1 MSTETETDAGT
12 KTATPAPTAAAPAI
26 GPAVSSAARA
36 AIAAQLT
43 GRTNRLFYFVVLIV
57 ALVGSSTAAREWLI
71 GDGKAGRPDRWWY
84 LPAALV
90 AVAVYE
96 LGAVAVSRFAD
107 QRRRLNERALV
118 ARLTSAAL
126 AGGAIAA
133 QFLGHDDLG
142 PATFFAG
149 VSLTGYVIYLLE
161 AAAARRDALRRD
173 GKLAD
178 TPPAYGAGQWLRHPW
193 LTRRGRALALA
204 NAEIRLQSPAVPA
217 LGRVASL
224 EAAAEQVRAEK
235 RLAAIEDALRTRIAA
250 GVDPTM
256 AKIAVN
262 TYSLPRVAE
271 GIAAA
276 ADYPA
281 LVRIIT
287 SELVPARLVKLT
299 DAEDQG
305 ATVAAAAIAE
315 KVTAAVAEAAA
326 TPPAPE
332 PIPAP
337 AAAELPAVSV
347 PSVPS
352 MIETGPAPVETGP
365 AAAETEPRTFRLE
378 PLPAPLSSIL
388 GAGQPAAS
396 SPPAATET
404 APVPT
409 AETAPP
415 ATETEASPAVDQQ
428 AADQGETGGT
438 DDETDDDTDRDVLAI
453 VDDKLVP
460 LMLKVIEA
468 RADWAIAIGMPARHP
483 DGLTITQIMTAAETG
498 SRQYGVQIARALR
511 ALAANPE
518 TAEAAIRSRGL
529 AATATS

>member
-26 GPAVSSAARA
+26 GPAVPTAARA
-36 AIAAQLT
+36 AITAQLT
-43 GRTNRLFYFVVLIV
+43 GRTNRLFYFVVLVV

-71 GDGKAGRPDRWWY
+71 GDGKPGHPDRWWY

-107 QRRRLNERALV
+107 QRRQLGERAMV
-118 ARLTSAAL
+118 ARVASAAL
-126 AGGAIAA
+126 AGGAITA
-133 QFLGHDDLG
+133 QFLGHDSTG
-142 PATFFAG
+142 PAVFFAG

-161 AAAARRDALRRD
+161 AAANRRDALRRK

-193 LTRRGRALALA
+193 LTRRARALALA
-204 NAEIRLQSPAVPA
+204 NAEIRLQSPAVPS

-224 EAAAEQVRAEK
+224 EAATEQVRAEK

-287 SELVPARLVKLT
+287 SELVPSRLVKLT

-315 KVTAAVAEAAA
+315 QVTAAVAEAAA
-326 TPPAPE
+326 APPAPEPE

-337 AAAELPAVSV
+337 AVAELSAV
-347 PSVPS
+347 SVPS
-352 MIETGPAPVETGP
+352 MIETGPDRSGTGP
-365 AAAETEPRTFRLE
+365 AVAETEPRTFRLE

-388 GAGQPAAS
+388 GDARPAAS
-396 SPPAATET
+396 PAPATAET
-404 APVPT
+404 APVPA

-415 ATETEASPAVDQQ
+415 ATETEASLAGDPQ
-428 AADQGETGGT
+428 AADQGGTGGT

>member
-1 MSTETETDAGT
+1 MSTKTETDAGT
-12 KTATPAPTAAAPAI
+12 KTAPPASTAAAPAI
-26 GPAVSSAARA
+26 GPASAPAAAPAVSSAARA

-43 GRTNRLFYFVVLIV
+43 GRTNRPFYFVVLVV

-71 GDGKAGRPDRWWY
+71 EGKPGQPDRWWY
-84 LPAALV
+84 LPVALV

-107 QRRRLNERALV
+107 QRRQLGERALV
-118 ARLTSAAL
+118 ARVASAAL
-126 AGGAIAA
+126 AGGAISA
-133 QFLGHDDLG
+133 QFLGHDSTG
-142 PATFFAG
+142 PAVFFAG

-161 AAAARRDALRRD
+161 AAASRRDALRRD

-178 TPPAYGAGQWLRHPW
+178 TPPAYGAGQWWRHPW
-193 LTRRGRALALA
+193 LTRRARALALA
-204 NAEIRLQSPAVPA
+204 NAEIRLQNGAVPA

-224 EAAAEQVRAEK
+224 EAAGEQVRAEK
-235 RLAAIEDALRTRIAA
+235 RLAAIEAALRTRIAE

-256 AKIAVN
+256 ATIAVN

-305 ATVAAAAIAE
+305 ATVAAAAIVE
-315 KVTAAVAEAAA
+315 QVTAAVAEASQ
-326 TPPAPE
+326 AP
-332 PIPAP
+332 
-337 AAAELPAVSV
+337 AAELPTASV
-347 PSVPS
+347 PPV
-352 MIETGPAPVETGP
+352 IETGPAPAETEP
-365 AAAETEPRTFRLE
+365 AAAEPEPTAPARTFRLE

-396 SPPAATET
+396 SPPATAET

-409 AETAPP
+409 IAPALP
-415 ATETEASPAVDQQ
+415 AAETEASPAGDAQ
-428 AADQGETGGT
+428 AADQGGTGET
-438 DDETDDDTDRDVLAI
+438 DDETEDETDRDVLAI

-468 RADWAIAIGMPARHP
+468 RGDWAIAIGMPPRHP
-483 DGLTITQIMTAAETG
+483 DGLTISQIQIAAETG

-529 AATATS
+529 TTTTAN